1 MKQVT
6 NLQSLGFAQERIANL
21 LGIFPEVALCFMRGF
36 FDVAFDPHF
45 FSVVRFEWTLILI

>member
-1 MKQVT
+1 MNQVT
-6 NLQSLGFAQERIANL
+6 NLQSLGFAQERLANL
-21 LGIFPEVALCFMRGF
+21 LGVFPEVALGFMRGF